1 MSAGRANRAGATPCC
16 PRISTAYTISSL
28 AAAVL
33 GVLLA
38 FAAFA
43 GPSGDDPLPRRL
55 SETGLF
61 AAGHPERVDDGVLA
75 FAPQYPL
82 WTDGARKRR
91 WIRLPPGGTIDASD
105 PDAWVFPAGTRLW
118 KEFGYDRPVET
129 RLVERRADGSW
140 RFATYLWDADGR
152 DAELAAEDGAV
163 VEVAAAPGGRYLVPS
178 RNDCR
183 ACHEGAA
190 VPVLGF
196 SALQLSPDRDP
207 LAPHADPAQPGMVD
221 LAHLAAAGLIEN
233 LPPALLATPPR
244 VGATDP
250 QARAALGY
258 LHGNCGHCHNAA
270 GALDGLEMQL
280 AQRVEPGFDSV
291 AATLG
296 SLLGRSS
303 RFRPAGAKAAQRI
316 AADGQHTLTLRMRTT
331 NPFARMP
338 PLGVQ
343 IVDDVGVS
351 LVERWIADEFD
362 HHGGPT
368 P

>member
-1 MSAGRANRAGATPCC
+1 MRPVGTGRAGTRCPCLRASPGQAAITV
-16 PRISTAYTISSL
+16 
-28 AAAVL
+28 AAALL
-33 GVLLA
+33 GVVLA
-38 FAAFA
+38 CAAFA
-43 GPSGDDPLPRRL
+43 EAAGGDGLPARL
-55 SETGLF
+55 SETGLH
-61 AAGHPERVDDGVLA
+61 AAGSDGPVNDDVVA
-75 FAPQYPL
+75 FVPQYPL

-91 WIRLPPGGTIDASD
+91 WIRLPPGGTIDGSD

-129 RLVERRADGSW
+129 RLIERRSDGSW
-140 RFATYLWDADGR
+140 RFATYLWQEDGSDAG
-152 DAELAAEDGAV
+152 LAAEDGAV
-163 VEVAAAPGGRYLVPS
+163 VDVAAAPGGRYVVPS
-178 RNDCR
+178 RSDCR

-207 LAPHADPAQPGMVD
+207 LAPHADLVAPGMID
-221 LAHLAAAGLIEN
+221 LATLAAGGLIVN

-244 VGATDP
+244 VQATDP

-258 LHGNCGHCHNAA
+258 LHANCGHCHNHA
-270 GALDGLEMQL
+270 GALDGLEMLL
-280 AQRVEPGFDSV
+280 AQQVAPGVDSV
-291 AATLG
+291 TATLG

-303 RFRPAGAKAAQRI
+303 RFRPHGAETAQRI
-316 AADGQHTLTLRMRTT
+316 AADGRHTLTLRMRTT

-343 IVDDVGVS
+343 VVDDVGVS
-351 LVERWIADEFD
+351 LVERWIADELRQP
-362 HHGGPT
+362 GGTT

>member
-1 MSAGRANRAGATPCC
+1 MRSA
-16 PRISTAYTISSL
+16 L
-28 AAAVL
+28 L
-33 GVLLA
+33 GVTLALAA
-38 FAAFA
+38 FAALA
-43 GPSGDDPLPRRL
+43 DGDELPALL
-55 SETGLF
+55 SDTGLR
-61 AAGHPERVDDGVLA
+61 AAGGNDRVNDGVLA

-105 PDAWVFPAGTRLW
+105 PDAWEFPVGTQLW

-129 RLVERRADGSW
+129 RLVERRADGTW
-140 RFATYLWDADGR
+140 IYATYLWRADGS
-152 DAELAAEDGAV
+152 DAELAADDGAV
-163 VEVAAAPGGRYLVPS
+163 VEVAAAPGGRYVVPS

-196 SALQLSPDRDP
+196 GALQLSPDRDP
-207 LAPHADPAQPGMVD
+207 LAPHADPVMPGMVD
-221 LAHLAAAGLIEN
+221 LVSLAAAGLIEN
-233 LPPALLATPPR
+233 LPAALLATPPR
-244 VGATDP
+244 VRAIGS

-270 GALDGLEMQL
+270 GALDGLEMLL
-280 AQRVEPGFDSV
+280 AQRADPGIDSV
-291 AATLG
+291 AATLD

-303 RFRPAGAKAAQRI
+303 RFRPAGAGTAQRI
-316 AADGQHTLTLRMRTT
+316 SADGQHTLTLRMRTT

-343 IVDDVGVS
+343 VVDDVGVS
-351 LVERWIADEFD
+351 LVERWIADELH
-362 HHGGPT
+362 HHGGTT